1 MQRLAGQARRPHWL
15 LTVAYFSHGTG
26 RLHRGLLRPRQR
38 RRSDS
43 ATPFRRDVLILRSHP
58 ASLRPQ
64 AVDCSAY
71 PAERCIIVAYR
82 PSVEHLSLFGV
93 LVGRGAELLVVA
105 GEREVGSGG
114 EKEGFGLIRAKL
126 FHVGS
131 TKAGAN
137 VPYIYNFR
145 GRLVSQWLLYMQISR
160 LPEILRATQA

>member
-1 MQRLAGQARRPHWL
+1 M
-15 LTVAYFSHGTG
+15 TVAYFSHGTG

-126 FHVGS
+126 FQGQ
-131 TKAGAN
+131 GLGLAN
-137 VPYIYNFR
+137 PLPR
-145 GRLVSQWLLYMQISR
+145 GGRLDALGLT
-160 LPEILRATQA
+160 LNPNPNP

>member
-1 MQRLAGQARRPHWL
+1 M
-15 LTVAYFSHGTG
+15 TVAYFSHGTG

-126 FHVGS
+126 FGS
-131 TKAGAN
+131 TK
-137 VPYIYNFR
+137 YFT
-145 GRLVSQWLLYMQISR
+145 
-160 LPEILRATQA
+160 LRR

>member
-1 MQRLAGQARRPHWL
+1 M
-15 LTVAYFSHGTG
+15 TVAHFSHGTG

-43 ATPFRRDVLILRSHP
+43 VTPFRRDVLILRLHP

-114 EKEGFGLIRAKL
+114 NANGGLRASALLGAKL
-126 FHVGS
+126 FTHTRTAPKPSYTGVH
-131 TKAGAN
+131 
-137 VPYIYNFR
+137 
-145 GRLVSQWLLYMQISR
+145 L
-160 LPEILRATQA
+160 

>member
-1 MQRLAGQARRPHWL
+1 MEQEKPADHKKGQATSEGSPATKLSGPLVGQVQRLAGQARRPHWL

-126 FHVGS
+126 FLG
-131 TKAGAN
+131 
-137 VPYIYNFR
+137 
-145 GRLVSQWLLYMQISR
+145 L
-160 LPEILRATQA
+160 

>member
-15 LTVAYFSHGTG
+15 LTVAYFSHGAG

-93 LVGRGAELLVVA
+93 LVGCGAELRVVA

-114 EKEGFGLIRAKL
+114 NGGLR
-126 FHVGS
+126 
-131 TKAGAN
+131 
-137 VPYIYNFR
+137 PY
-145 GRLVSQWLLYMQISR
+145 
-160 LPEILRATQA
+160 

>member
-1 MQRLAGQARRPHWL
+1 M
-15 LTVAYFSHGTG
+15 TVAYFSHGTG

-43 ATPFRRDVLILRSHP
+43 VTPFRRDVLILRLHP

-114 EKEGFGLIRAKL
+114 NGGL
-126 FHVGS
+126 HSPMG
-131 TKAGAN
+131 
-137 VPYIYNFR
+137 
-145 GRLVSQWLLYMQISR
+145 
-160 LPEILRATQA
+160 